1 MTFEIDRF
9 RPHIAELCRRYC
21 VRRLEAFGSVT
32 RSDFDSATSDVDLIV
47 EFADAGPD
55 GAADR
60 YFDLH
65 DALQAV
71 LGRRVDLIVRGALQN
86 PYFLEAVDRERLS
99 LYVP

>member
-1 MTFEIDRF
+1 MAFEIDHF
-9 RPHIAELCRRYC
+9 RPRIAEVCRRYR
-21 VRRLEAFGSVT
+21 VRTLEAFGSVT
-32 RSDFDSATSDVDLIV
+32 RPDFDPATSDVDLIV

-60 YFDLH
+60 YFGLH
-65 DALQAV
+65 DALEAM
-71 LGRRVDLIVRGALQN
+71 LGRRVDLIVRGASRN

>member
-1 MTFEIDRF
+1 MTFEIDQL
-9 RPHIAELCRRYC
+9 RPRIAELCRRYR

-32 RSDFDSATSDVDLIV
+32 RPDFDSTTSDVDLIV
-47 EFADAGPD
+47 EFADTGPD

-60 YFDLH
+60 YFGLH
-65 DALQAV
+65 DALEAI
-71 LGRRVDLIVRGALQN
+71 LGRRVDLVVRGAVQN